1 MNRIVVFLGIFVTFM
16 LLAPYLG
23 LHPFGKPV
31 SSNARV
37 SRPSMQHPINIDDM
51 DLMEPVDPTLLGQEE
66 P

>member
-23 LHPFGKPV
+23 IHPFGKPV
-31 SSNARV
+31 SSSTRV
-37 SRPSMQHPINIDDM
+37 SRPSLQHPLNIEDM
-51 DLMEPVDPTLLGQEE
+51 DLMEPVDPALLGQEE

>member
-23 LHPFGKPV
+23 IHPFGKPA
-31 SSNARV
+31 SSIPRV
-37 SRPSMQHPINIDDM
+37 SRPSTQHPINIDDM
-51 DLMEPVDPTLLGQEE
+51 DLMEPVDSGLLGQDE